1 MKIEIEIPTK
11 CPSCASTLELVNAQL
26 FCRNSAC
33 EAQSTKKV
41 EAFAKKMKIKGLG
54 PATISKL
61 EFYHPIEI
69 YETPLESYIEILG
82 DKVGTKLFSEIQ
94 NSKNTDFATFLSA
107 LNIPL
112 VGSTLSKKI
121 ASQVVDLEG
130 FCENA
135 DLLNIGT
142 KAKENI
148 YIWLESEFDDYYRL
162 QKHLNL
168 KREMHKEVPKKGSV
182 CITGKLK
189 EFTNRNE
196 AKKFLEEHGYTV
208 TSTVT
213 GKTDFLICE
222 EKSNSSKVK
231 KAESLGIPILTIN
244 DIINR

>member
-1 MKIEIEIPTK
+1 MKKEIEIPTK

-61 EFYHPIEI
+61 EFFHPLDI
-69 YETPLESYIEILG
+69 YETPIELYIEILG
-82 DKVGTKLFSEIQ
+82 DKVGTKIYGEIQ
-94 NSKNTDFATFLSA
+94 KSKNVDFATFLSA

-112 VGSTLSKKI
+112 VGGTLSKKI

-130 FCENA
+130 
-135 DLLNIGT
+135 LNEFIGSIDVGD
-142 KAKENI
+142 KARENI
-148 YIWLESEFDDYYRL
+148 YNWLEKDYPEYYTIQQYLNIKKEFYT
-162 QKHLNL
+162 
-168 KREMHKEVPKKGSV
+168 EVPNKGSV

-231 KAESLGIPILTIN
+231 KAESLKIPILTIN